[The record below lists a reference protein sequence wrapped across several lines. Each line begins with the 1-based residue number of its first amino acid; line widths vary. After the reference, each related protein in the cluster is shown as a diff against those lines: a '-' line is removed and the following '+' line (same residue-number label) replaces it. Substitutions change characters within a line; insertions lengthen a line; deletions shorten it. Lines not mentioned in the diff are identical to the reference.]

1 MNIVIT
7 GKEGI
12 GKTTVCLKLLE
23 ILLKKGF
30 KCGGIFT
37 SKDDNKGIMVNNI
50 LTGKS
55 EILASVNNVFNGP
68 NVGKYFFSNEGI
80 NFGNEAIKKSIYADI
95 LFIDEIGYLEF
106 EGKGFFII
114 LDLLKYNVIQNSVL
128 VVRSRLMETFL
139 NEVKIKLAVF
149 EVTIENRDK
158 LPLKIEKFLV
168 KKFLR

>member
-1 MNIVIT
+1 MNVVII
-7 GKEGI
+7 GKKGI

-30 KCGGIFT
+30 KCGGILT
-37 SKDDNKGIMVNNI
+37 SKDDNKNIIANNI

-68 NVGKYFFSNEGI
+68 NIGKYFFSNEGI
-80 NFGNEAIKKSIYADI
+80 NFVNEAIKKSIYADI
-95 LFIDEIGYLEF
+95 LFIDEIGHLEF

-114 LDLLKYNVIQNSVL
+114 LDLLKHNVIKNSVL
-128 VVRSRLMETFL
+128 VVRSSLLKTFL
-139 NEVKIKLAVF
+139 NEVKIKSAVF
-149 EVTIENRDK
+149 EVTIKNRDE
-158 LPLKIEKFLV
+158 LPLKIEKFLI